1 MQAQAVGLE
10 TKKTSL
16 LARGIV
22 YTPEVR
28 RALRIYGE
36 NLRDGR
42 ARLGM
47 RKRDAERVLRGYG
60 VGWEED
66 NDEEGRSQERTMKEI
81 AKVWDEMEREVEGV
95 RRDIERLR
103 GR

>member
-1 MQAQAVGLE
+1 M
-10 TKKTSL
+10 
-16 LARGIV
+16 V

-28 RALRIYGE
+28 QALLIYGE

-47 RKRDAERVLRGYG
+47 RGRDAERVLRGYG

-66 NDEEGRSQERTMKEI
+66 DDEEGKQQERTMKEI
-81 AKVWDEMEREVEGV
+81 ARVWAEMESQVEGV
-95 RRDIERLR
+95 RRDIERLT
-103 GR
+103 GK